1 MPFTVRIRENSH
13 YMDES
18 EAYEHGRFATYA
30 EAETACR
37 RIVDGYLAGAKKPGM
52 SADDL
57 FRSYTMFGEDPAIDA
72 AGPDGKRFSA
82 WDYARQRCREVCR
95 GK

>member
-37 RIVDGYLAGAKKPGM
+37 KIVDEYLKSARMPGM

-57 FRSYTMFGEDPAIDA
+57 FRSYTTFGEDPAIDG
-72 AGPDGKRFSA
+72 AGPNGERFSA
-82 WDYARQRCREVCR
+82 WDYARRRCDELC
-95 GK
+95 GG

>member
-18 EAYEHGRFATYA
+18 EAYDHGSFATYA
-30 EAETACR
+30 EAEAACR
-37 RIVDGYLAGAKKPGM
+37 RIVDDYLAGAKKPGM

-57 FRSYTMFGEDPAIDA
+57 FRSYTTFGDDPSIDA
-72 AGPDGKRFSA
+72 GGPDGRPFSA
-82 WDYARQRCREVCR
+82 WDYARRRCAELCAR
-95 GK
+95 